1 MEARMDSWEKEAREA
16 LMHRRSRLRARGA
29 QGPSR
34 IQGTA
39 AVLSERDYQELR
51 DIDDALA
58 RIQGG
63 AFGQCARCGGAVG
76 RHRLRAVP
84 EARYCLSC
92 SSLSLP

>member
-1 MEARMDSWEKEAREA
+1 MDNWAREAREA
-16 LMHRRSRLRARGA
+16 LMHRRSRLWAQDA

-39 AVLSERDYQELR
+39 ALSERDHQELR

-63 AFGQCARCGGAVG
+63 AFGQCSRCGGAIG
-76 RHRLRAVP
+76 RQRLRAVP
-84 EARYCLSC
+84 EAKYCLSC
-92 SSLSLP
+92 SSSSLP

>member
-1 MEARMDSWEKEAREA
+1 MEVTMDSWEKEAREA

-34 IQGTA
+34 TQGPA
-39 AVLSERDYQELR
+39 ELSERDHQELR

-63 AFGQCARCGGAVG
+63 AFGQCARCGGPIG

-84 EARYCLSC
+84 EAKYCLGC